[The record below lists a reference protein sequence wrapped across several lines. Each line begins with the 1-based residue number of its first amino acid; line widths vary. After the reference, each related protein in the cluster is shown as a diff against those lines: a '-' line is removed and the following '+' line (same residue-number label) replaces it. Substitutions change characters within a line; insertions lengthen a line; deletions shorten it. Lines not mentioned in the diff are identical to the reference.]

1 MVDGLIGRKIGMTQ
15 IFSEAGEAIPVT
27 VLEVGPNYVTQIK
40 SPDRDGYAAVQIGF
54 AETKKLTKAER
65 GHVKAVRSQHSDV
78 RGLRHLHEVPD
89 AGGDQVEI
97 GQQLGAELF
106 ARGEKVDV
114 TVGAVGG
121 TMGTKGKGFAGTVK
135 RHGFAGGP
143 KTHGQSDR
151 HRAPGSVGAGS
162 TPGRVFKGMRM
173 AGHMGNRRAT
183 VLNLTVVDVLPER
196 NLLLIKG
203 GVPGAKNG
211 IVVVRKAVKARKE
224 P

>member
-1 MVDGLIGRKIGMTQ
+1 MVDALIGRKIGMTQ
-15 IFSEAGEAIPVT
+15 VFSDTGEATAVT

-40 SPDRDGYAAVQIGF
+40 TPDRDGYAAVQLGF
-54 AETKKLTKAER
+54 RETKKLSKAER
-65 GHVKAVRSQHSDV
+65 GHIRAVHTQHSEV
-78 RGLRHLHEVPD
+78 RGLRHLHEVREIGED
-89 AGGDQVEI
+89 GVEV
-97 GQQLGAELF
+97 GQQLGAEIF
-106 ARGEKVDV
+106 TKGEKVDV

-121 TMGTKGKGFAGTVK
+121 TMGTKGKGFAGPVK

-162 TPGRVFKGMRM
+162 TPGRVFKGLRM

-196 NLLLIKG
+196 NLLLVKG

-211 IVVVRKAVKARKE
+211 IVVVRKAIKQRKE
-224 P
+224 S